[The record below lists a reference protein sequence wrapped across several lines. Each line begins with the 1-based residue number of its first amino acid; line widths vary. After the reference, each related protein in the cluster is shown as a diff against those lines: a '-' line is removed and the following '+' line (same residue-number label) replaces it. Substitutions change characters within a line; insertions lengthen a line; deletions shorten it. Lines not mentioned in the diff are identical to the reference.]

1 MSDYKTKFEELRKT
15 LEESS
20 ELLEMEYH
28 RLDEEMQ
35 EAIKKGEGEVMAL
48 KELSF
53 HLGKMKMLQDVKCL
67 VLEMM
72 TEGEKDSEIERTV
85 KFSQLETQYL
95 DQGITQGIV

>member
-1 MSDYKTKFEELRKT
+1 MSDYKTKFKELYET

-20 ELLEMEYH
+20 ELLEMEYQ
-28 RLDEEMQ
+28 RLNGEMQ

-53 HLGKMKMLQDVKCL
+53 HLGKMKMLHNVKCL
-67 VLEMM
+67 VLEMQVKGAEE
-72 TEGEKDSEIERTV
+72 TEIERKARVT
-85 KFSQLETQYL
+85 QLESQYL

>member
-35 EAIKKGEGEVMAL
+35 EAIKTGEGEIMAL

-53 HLGKMKMLQDVKCL
+53 HLGKMKMLHDIKCL
-67 VLEMM
+67 VLETMIA
-72 TEGEKDSEIERTV
+72 GEKDSEIERMV
-85 KFSQLETQYL
+85 KVSQLETQYL

>member
-20 ELLEMEYH
+20 ELFEMEYQ
-28 RLDEEMQ
+28 RYNEEMQ

-48 KELSF
+48 KDLSF
-53 HLGKMKMLQDVKCL
+53 HLGKMKMLHDVKCL

-72 TEGEKDSEIERTV
+72 IESSNDDQIRRKEKTYEDTLGLLKGGENGKD
-85 KFSQLETQYL
+85 
-95 DQGITQGIV
+95 

>member
-20 ELLEMEYH
+20 ELLEMEYQ
-28 RLDEEMQ
+28 RLDEEMR
-35 EAIKKGEGEVMAL
+35 EAIKTGEGAVMAL

-67 VLEMM
+67 VLGMM

-85 KFSQLETQYL
+85 KVSQLEAQYL

>member
-1 MSDYKTKFEELRKT
+1 MSDYKTKFEELRET
-15 LEESS
+15 LEETS
-20 ELLEMEYH
+20 ELLEMEYQ

-35 EAIKKGEGEVMAL
+35 EAIKTGEGEVMAL

-53 HLGKMKMLQDVKCL
+53 HLGKMKMLHDIKCL
-67 VLEMM
+67 VVETM

-85 KFSQLETQYL
+85 KVSQLETQYL

>member
-20 ELLEMEYH
+20 ELLEMEYQG
-28 RLDEEMQ
+28 LNGEMQ
-35 EAIKKGEGEVMAL
+35 EAINKGEGEVMAL

-53 HLGKMKMLQDVKCL
+53 HLGKMKMLHDIKCL
-67 VLEMM
+67 VLETM

-85 KFSQLETQYL
+85 KISQLETQYL

>member
-1 MSDYKTKFEELRKT
+1 MSDYKTKFEELRET
-15 LEESS
+15 LEETS
-20 ELLEMEYH
+20 ELLEMEYQ

-35 EAIKKGEGEVMAL
+35 EAIKKGEGEVIAL

-53 HLGKMKMLQDVKCL
+53 HLGKMKMLHDVKCL

-85 KFSQLETQYL
+85 KVSQLETQYL